1 MSDLHP
7 LATAVEH
14 PSPAKGTLPRW
25 RIITG
30 LLLAP
35 AAFSTQV
42 VASYVIAAL
51 RCDVGSAPR
60 ILLILLN
67 LMAVAATF
75 GGAGMASAQ
84 FGGPRDEKGGGQR
97 RRPEG
102 GAGGP
107 PVLAYFGACASVLF
121 GLAVLVQLTSIITL
135 SRCVGFASSN

>member
-75 GGAGMASAQ
+75 GGAAIAIAN
-84 FGGPRDEKGGGQR
+84 FRATRDEKGGDHSRLQEVGDGR
-97 RRPEG
+97 TRF
-102 GAGGP
+102 
-107 PVLAYFGACASVLF
+107 LAYFGACASVLF